1 MATDAATSRITAPQ
15 PALWHD
21 YHHQQQQQEE
31 EEDSKV
37 DEDEDEYEVEAI
49 LDEKGGK
56 FRVKWK
62 GYAESEATWER
73 AALCAGCPHL
83 IESFRQAETLKK
95 LRAAAGVAGRKRATR
110 HGLRAQAALWH
121 CGSGGEFPVH
131 MEDVS
136 SLVCEQIDE
145 ARDLCAVALVC
156 KAWLR
161 AARRAA
167 GYRLQLLQ
175 LPGRNVRGLTEIPG
189 NRLVSFDAPMSIGR
203 HFWQQPGQ
211 CRIWDLSTGMKV
223 STISTT
229 GPITAIASL
238 PAERLAVAAHFS
250 SGDYGSVSSSSL
262 RIYSL
267 GSGDVQLDIPL
278 EGAPRIHQL
287 LLLPTTGQLAAASDS
302 SEILMTS
309 RLVP

>member
-1 MATDAATSRITAPQ
+1 MQHSAGLGLELPPSSRAGLSPFLPVAPSLASLLLQAEEHARRSRESRSRPKLRTALSSSDDAHLRAMATDAATSRITAPQ

-21 YHHQQQQQEE
+21 CHHQQQEAEE
-31 EEDSKV
+31 DEDSKV

-49 LDEKGGK
+49 LGEKGGK

-161 AARRAA
+161 AAPRC
-167 GYRLQLLQ
+167 G
-175 LPGRNVRGLTEIPG
+175 LP
-189 NRLVSFDAPMSIGR
+189 
-203 HFWQQPGQ
+203 
-211 CRIWDLSTGMKV
+211 
-223 STISTT
+223 
-229 GPITAIASL
+229 
-238 PAERLAVAAHFS
+238 
-250 SGDYGSVSSSSL
+250 
-262 RIYSL
+262 
-267 GSGDVQLDIPL
+267 
-278 EGAPRIHQL
+278 
-287 LLLPTTGQLAAASDS
+287 AAASAAARQKRPRAHRNPGQPAG
-302 SEILMTS
+302 EL
-309 RLVP
+309 